1 MLCVLAVF
9 QVDSRGQVENWSKI
23 RFCLLVDPA
32 WRKSQSVNLASFFS
46 PKYSW
51 VRPSKKLFMA
61 YWGQLSLGESRLK
74 PSWPAMRSSR
84 NYEWDTNTDSQ
95 EEDLND
101 DCPPHTVL
109 FGFLRKHQSHP
120 GKAPCFHVS
129 SVFRGNFVAT
139 P

>member
-51 VRPSKKLFMA
+51 VRRSKKLFMA

-101 DCPPHTVL
+101 DCPPSYGPLWLSPKTSVPS
-109 FGFLRKHQSHP
+109 GQSTMLSREFCVQ
-120 GKAPCFHVS
+120 G
-129 SVFRGNFVAT
+129 
-139 P
+139 